1 LHAFAAQRPGA
12 TALDDTRPA
21 RPNREVQPSGL
32 AGSAKRATRGVKNPP
47 ARKAQAVS
55 IAAFGTI
62 GISTPQCELG
72 HIR

>member
-1 LHAFAAQRPGA
+1 
-12 TALDDTRPA
+12 
-21 RPNREVQPSGL
+21 L
-32 AGSAKRATRGVKNPP
+32 AGSAIRATRGVKNPS
-47 ARKAQAVS
+47 ARKAQVS